1 MNTVSKLQ
9 LAALIRLLRAL
20 NLLGLGL
27 ALCTLSSRA
36 HADETPKA
44 STVLV
49 KLSEWK
55 VTLTPSVVPP
65 GPVVFEVTNSG
76 KVPHALEIE
85 GSGVE
90 KSTPRLLSGATATL
104 TMDLGAGK
112 YEAYCPVGKGSHKML
127 GMESHLSVRK
137 PERASTGTHA
147 ASTQEAKGANEPKHD
162 EDESYVDDDKDG
174 DYGTSEHAE
183 MHGDMHGMA
192 AGHDADGS
200 GGVRIMK
207 VVGGGPVIQILPG
220 PFPFADSAMAV
231 IQSRP
236 EDQKADLTK
245 KAHAGPYS
253 NNVAKIAGQISI
265 VAIDR
270 GASGD
275 SVSGVAQFTAKD
287 GAQWRVVMDR
297 VQTKDN
303 PFNPRF
309 GGVIMGLFYHG
320 ASNVHT
326 PLVPTIQSSVAL
338 WSVAHLYKNDQLV
351 TDDAMVHV
359 MLLSRTR
366 RTSDWALDCWDCS
379 ERPVEELQL
388 QVTSAPGS
396 PPFDTPGGFLFVNWE
411 RSSGK
416 AVAL

>member
-1 MNTVSKLQ
+1 MNTVSKLHI
-9 LAALIRLLRAL
+9 AALIRLLRAL

-27 ALCTLSSRA
+27 ALCTLPARA
-36 HADETPKA
+36 HADEKPKA

-65 GPVVFEVTNSG
+65 GSVVFEVTNSG
-76 KVPHALEIE
+76 KVPHAFEIE

-90 KSTPRLLSGATATL
+90 KSTPRLVSGATATL

-137 PERASTGTHA
+137 PEPASTETHA
-147 ASTQEAKGANEPKHD
+147 STKEAKEAKD
-162 EDESYVDDDKDG
+162 DDDESYADDEDG
-174 DYGTSEHAE
+174 EYEHSEHA
-183 MHGDMHGMA
+183 MHGDMHGMV
-192 AGHDADGS
+192 AGHGDDAS
-200 GGVRIMK
+200 GGVKIMK

-231 IQSRP
+231 IQGRP

-287 GAQWRVVMDR
+287 GAQWKVVMDR
-297 VQTKDN
+297 VQTKDI
-303 PFNPRF
+303 PYNPRF

-351 TDDAMVHV
+351 TDNAMVHV